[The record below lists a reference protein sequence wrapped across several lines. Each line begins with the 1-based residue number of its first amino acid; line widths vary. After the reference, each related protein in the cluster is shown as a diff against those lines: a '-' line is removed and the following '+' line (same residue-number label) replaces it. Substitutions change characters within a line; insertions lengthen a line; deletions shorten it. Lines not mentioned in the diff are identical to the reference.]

1 MRQLDIIWE
10 IKEYLNIYPKAT
22 VVNLGCGL
30 DETGKACD
38 NGSCKIVNIDFPD
51 IIDIRNKLI
60 SNHKR
65 ERNIACDLKDY
76 SWMNEI
82 NGSNGVIF
90 FAAGV
95 FHYLK
100 KMKLRILF

>member
-1 MRQLDIIWE
+1 MRQLDILWE
-10 IKEYLNIYPKAT
+10 INEYLKIHPKAT

-38 NGSCKIVNIDFPD
+38 NGLCQILNVDFPD
-51 IIDIRNKLI
+51 VI
-60 SNHKR
+60 SVR
-65 ERNIACDLKDY
+65 ERLIIVQDREKNLACDLNDY
-76 SWMNEI
+76 AWMEEVD
-82 NGSNGVIF
+82 GSNGGVIF

-100 KMKLRILF
+100 G